1 MKNILGLDLGTN
13 SIGWAVVGSVT
24 DAAEKEILAGIKGC
38 GSRIIPMDASQLSDF
53 AKGNTVSQTADRRS
67 KRTARRMNERFIL
80 RRERLHRV
88 LNLMGF
94 LPEHYAASLDRYG
107 KFIDADDH
115 KIAWRTN
122 SDGRQE
128 FVYRQAFNEMYEEFK
143 SKNPEFLKNGGKIP
157 YDWTIYY
164 LRKKALYSP
173 ITKEE
178 LSWILLNANQKR
190 GYNQLMGMDEQQ
202 EQEDRSKS
210 VEYLSSTIVEVT
222 DSGDKKGKATWW
234 NCKLD
239 NGMVYKRPSEVKPD
253 WEGKT
258 KEFIITTDLDK
269 DGKPKLNKYG
279 EIQRSFR
286 MPGENDW
293 TLIKTR
299 TEDQVNKS
307 GEFVGEYIFN
317 ALLKEPTQKIRG
329 KLIRTIDREF
339 YRSEL
344 KAILGK
350 QVGFIKELTDR
361 DLYRQC
367 IEELYPSNDGY
378 RNSIASRDFIY
389 LLADDIILYQRPLKT
404 KKSLIDNC
412 PYESHIYTD
421 KETGEVKT
429 APVKCIAKSQ
439 PLYQE
444 FRLWQFVQNLRIY
457 DNFSGEDETSFVIPT
472 EAKRVEVFKYLN
484 DISSTNQE
492 SFFKEF
498 LGVKK
503 PKGKD
508 SKLPYVWNY
517 VEGKD
522 YPCNETRGPILSR
535 LKKSGIPSSFLTRDI
550 ENDLWLILY
559 SSESRKELEEA
570 LRKFAGKH
578 DLAETF
584 VENFKKFP
592 AFEKDYGAYSAKAI
606 KKLLPLMRMGEFWSE
621 TAISDDVKANIEN
634 IINGNV
640 SASIPQKVRDQL
652 SSYKSISDFKGL
664 PLYLA
669 CYVVYGRHSEA
680 SDSQLWTSPEDIDAY
695 LNNFKQ
701 HSLHNPIV
709 EQVVTETLRTVRD
722 IWRCFGK
729 IDEIHIEMG
738 RDLKSPAD
746 KRRQYQMRA
755 LENENTNMRI
765 RALLMEFT
773 NPDFKIDYVRP
784 YSPSQQD
791 LLRIY
796 EETVLNSGEE
806 LPDYVVDVLR
816 NLGNGKTEQPTH
828 AEILKYKLWLDQKYR
843 SPYTG
848 QPIPLAKLFTP
859 AYEIEHVIP
868 QARYFDD
875 SYNNKVICESEVN
888 KLKSNMLGHEFIDK
902 HGGEAVSLNM
912 GGTVRI
918 LTKDKYE
925 DLVKKIYG
933 NERMRIKFKNLMLDD
948 IPEDFINRQL
958 NDSRYISRLMLGL
971 LSNIVRKEGETEATS
986 RNVIATNGSITDR
999 LKVDWGIKD
1008 TWNKILLPRFRR
1020 MNEITGTNEYTT
1032 INRNGHE
1039 IPNVP
1044 DDMSKGFIIKRID
1057 HRHHAM
1063 DAIVIAC
1070 ASRNIVNYLNN
1081 SSACKGAKISRYDL
1095 QHLLCNKVLQGDG
1108 NYSWVIKTP
1117 WTGFQNDVY
1126 NALNNIIVS
1135 FKQNLRVINKTTNY
1149 YQHYEEGKK
1158 IIAKQMKGDSWAVR
1172 KSMHRDTVFREVNL
1186 RMIRQ
1191 ENLKSAIEH
1200 LDYIVN
1206 RDLKEKLKEFLREGI
1221 SLAKIKNYFEQEKD
1235 TWSEVNLKKIDVYYF
1250 TQEDKNPETGLPK
1263 HRFFSTRKP
1272 IDMSYTEEKIKTQ
1285 ITDTAIQKILL
1296 AHLAENGNDPKVAFS
1311 PDGIDRMNDNIVR
1324 LNNGRMHQPIF
1335 KVPYFEEGQKF
1346 SVGKVG
1352 AKAKKFVEADKGTN
1366 IFFAIYENE
1375 AEDEETGEIKKV
1387 RSFADIP
1394 LNVAIDREKQG
1405 LAPAPENGDGMKPIM
1420 VLSPGDLVYVPTEE
1434 EIKDGK
1440 LGPSLDKNRIYK
1452 MVSSGQGKCYF
1463 IPQSVASVIK
1473 DKVEF
1478 ESGNKSQKTI
1488 DGKTSIKEVCY
1499 PVKVDRL
1506 GHIISINGDMI

>member
-1 MKNILGLDLGTN
+1 MRNILGLDLGTN
-13 SIGWAVVGSVT
+13 SIGWAVVGSEASENGEERLT
-24 DAAEKEILAGIKGC
+24 GIKGA
-38 GSRIIPMDASQLSDF
+38 GSRIIPMDASILGDF
-53 AKGNTVSQTADRRS
+53 AKGNTVSQTADRRI

-94 LPEHYAASLDRYG
+94 LPEHYAASIDRYG
-107 KFIDADDH
+107 KFIDDKDH

-128 FVYRQAFNEMYEEFK
+128 FVYQKAFNEMYEEFK
-143 SKNPEFLKNGGKIP
+143 AHNPEFLKNGGKIP

-164 LRKKALYSP
+164 LRKKALTSP
-173 ITKEE
+173 VSKEE

-190 GYNQLMGMDEQQ
+190 GYNQLMGMDEQD
-202 EQEDRSKS
+202 EQEDKS
-210 VEYLSSTIVEVT
+210 TRVEYLSSVIVEVT
-222 DSGDKKGKATWW
+222 DSGDKRGKATWW

-269 DGKPKLNKYG
+269 DGNPKLNKFG

-307 GEFVGEYIFN
+307 GEYVGEYIFN

-329 KLIRTIDREF
+329 KLVRTIDRDF
-339 YRSEL
+339 YRAEL
-344 KAILGK
+344 KAILIK
-350 QVGFIKELTDR
+350 QAGFIKELTDR
-361 DLYRQC
+361 DLYLQC
-367 IEELYPSNDGY
+367 IEELYPNNDSY
-378 RNSIASRDFIY
+378 RNSIASKDFTY

-404 KKSLIDNC
+404 KKNLIDNC
-412 PYESHIYTD
+412 PYESHTYSD

-444 FRLWQFVQNLRIY
+444 FRLWQFVQNLKIY
-457 DNFSGEDETSFVIPT
+457 DNLSGEDETSFFIPT
-472 EAKRVEVFKYLN
+472 EAKRVAVFKYLN
-484 DISSTNQE
+484 DIASTDQE
-492 SFFKEF
+492 SFLKEF
-498 LGVKK
+498 FGIKR
-503 PKGKD
+503 PKCKD
-508 SKLPYVWNY
+508 SNLPYTWNY
-517 VEGKD
+517 VQDKK

-535 LKKSGIPSSFLTRDI
+535 LKKSGIPSSFLTNEI
-550 ENDLWLILY
+550 ENELWLILY

-570 LRKFAGKH
+570 LRKFAGRH
-578 DLAETF
+578 GLDETF
-584 VENFKKFP
+584 VDNFKKFP

-606 KKLLPLMRMGEFWSE
+606 KKLLPLMRMGEYWSE
-621 TAISDDVKANIEN
+621 AAIPDEVKANIED
-634 IINGNV
+634 IIKGKF
-640 SASIPQKVRDQL
+640 ADSIPQKVREQL
-652 SSYKSISDFKGL
+652 STYKEISSFKGL

-669 CYVVYGRHSEA
+669 CYVVYGRHSEV
-680 SDSQLWTSPEDIDAY
+680 SDSQLWTRPEDIDVY

-722 IWRCFGK
+722 IWRSFGK

-738 RDLKSPAD
+738 RDLKNPAE
-746 KRRQYQMRA
+746 KRKKDLMRSI
-755 LENENTNMRI
+755 ENENTNMRI

-773 NPDFKIDYVRP
+773 NPDFKIDSVRP

-791 LLRIY
+791 IFRIY
-796 EETVLNSGEE
+796 EETALRGENN
-806 LPDYVVDVLR
+806 LPDYVLDVLQNFGR
-816 NLGNGKTEQPTH
+816 GKTEQPSH
-828 AEILKYKLWLDQKYR
+828 AEVLKYKLWLDQKYR

-848 QPIPLAKLFTP
+848 QPIPLGKLFTT

-875 SYNNKVICESEVN
+875 SFNNKVICESEVN
-888 KLKSNMLGHEFIDK
+888 KLKSNMLGHEFIEK
-902 HGGEAVSLNM
+902 HGGEIVPLNM
-912 GGTVRI
+912 GGSVRI
-918 LTKDKYE
+918 LTKTEYE
-925 DLVKKIYG
+925 DLVKRFYA
-933 NERMRIKFKNLMLDD
+933 NDRMKAKRKNLMLDD
-948 IPEDFINRQL
+948 IPEAFINRQL

-971 LSNIVRKEGETEATS
+971 MSNIVRKEGESEATS
-986 RNVIATNGSITDR
+986 RNVITTNGSITDR

-1008 TWNKILLPRFRR
+1008 TWNRLILPRFRR
-1020 MNEITGTNEYTT
+1020 MNQITGTSDYTR

-1044 DDMSKGFIIKRID
+1044 EAVSKGFVIKRID

-1095 QHLLCNKVLQGDG
+1095 QHLLCNKLLQGDG
-1108 NYSWVIKTP
+1108 SYSWVIKTP
-1117 WTGFQNDVY
+1117 WPGFQNDVF

-1149 YQHYEEGKK
+1149 YQHYKDGKK
-1158 IIAKQMKGDSWAVR
+1158 VIVRQVNGDSWAVR
-1172 KSMHRDTVFREVNL
+1172 KSMHKDTVFREVNL

-1191 ENLKSAIEH
+1191 ENLKSVVEH
-1200 LDYIVN
+1200 PDDVVN
-1206 RDLKEKLKEFLREGI
+1206 RDLREKLKEFVLKGT
-1221 SLAKIKNYFEQEKD
+1221 SLSNIKDYFAQERD
-1235 TWSEVNLKKIDVYYF
+1235 AWSDVDLKKIDVFYF
-1250 TQEDKNPETGLPK
+1250 SKDDKDPKTGLPK

-1272 IDMSYTEEKIKTQ
+1272 IDTSFTEEKIKTQ
-1285 ITDTAIQKILL
+1285 ITDTAIQKIML
-1296 AHLAENGNDPKVAFS
+1296 AHLAENGNDPKVAFN
-1311 PDGIDRMNDNIVR
+1311 PDGIERMNDSIAR
-1324 LNNGRMHQPIF
+1324 LNGGHMHQPIF
-1335 KVPYFEEGQKF
+1335 KVPYFEEGNKF
-1346 SVGKVG
+1346 SVGSEG

-1366 IFFAIYENE
+1366 LFFAIYENE
-1375 AEDEETGEIKKV
+1375 VEDKKTGEIKKV
-1387 RSFADIP
+1387 RYFSDIP

-1405 LAPAPENGDGMKPIM
+1405 LTPASEDENGKKPIM

-1434 EIKDGK
+1434 EIKAGK
-1440 LGPSLDKNRIYK
+1440 LEPSIDRGRIYK
-1452 MVSSGQGKCYF
+1452 MVSAGQGKCYF
-1463 IPQSVASVIK
+1463 VPQSVASVIK

-1478 ESGNKSQKTI
+1478 ESHNKSMKTI
-1488 DGKTSIKEVCY
+1488 EGNTYIQKVCI

-1506 GHIISINGDMI
+1506 GHIISINDMI

>member
-143 SKNPEFLKNGGKIP
+143 SRNPEFLKNGGKIP

-329 KLIRTIDREF
+329 KLVRTIDREF
-339 YRSEL
+339 YRAEL

-535 LKKSGIPSSFLTRDI
+535 LKKSGIPSSFL
-550 ENDLWLILY
+550 
-559 SSESRKELEEA
+559 
-570 LRKFAGKH
+570 
-578 DLAETF
+578 
-584 VENFKKFP
+584 
-592 AFEKDYGAYSAKAI
+592 
-606 KKLLPLMRMGEFWSE
+606 
-621 TAISDDVKANIEN
+621 
-634 IINGNV
+634 
-640 SASIPQKVRDQL
+640 
-652 SSYKSISDFKGL
+652 
-664 PLYLA
+664 
-669 CYVVYGRHSEA
+669 
-680 SDSQLWTSPEDIDAY
+680 
-695 LNNFKQ
+695 
-701 HSLHNPIV
+701 
-709 EQVVTETLRTVRD
+709 
-722 IWRCFGK
+722 
-729 IDEIHIEMG
+729 
-738 RDLKSPAD
+738 
-746 KRRQYQMRA
+746 
-755 LENENTNMRI
+755 
-765 RALLMEFT
+765 
-773 NPDFKIDYVRP
+773 
-784 YSPSQQD
+784 
-791 LLRIY
+791 
-796 EETVLNSGEE
+796 
-806 LPDYVVDVLR
+806 
-816 NLGNGKTEQPTH
+816 
-828 AEILKYKLWLDQKYR
+828 
-843 SPYTG
+843 
-848 QPIPLAKLFTP
+848 
-859 AYEIEHVIP
+859 
-868 QARYFDD
+868 
-875 SYNNKVICESEVN
+875 
-888 KLKSNMLGHEFIDK
+888 
-902 HGGEAVSLNM
+902 
-912 GGTVRI
+912 
-918 LTKDKYE
+918 
-925 DLVKKIYG
+925 
-933 NERMRIKFKNLMLDD
+933 
-948 IPEDFINRQL
+948 
-958 NDSRYISRLMLGL
+958 
-971 LSNIVRKEGETEATS
+971 
-986 RNVIATNGSITDR
+986 
-999 LKVDWGIKD
+999 
-1008 TWNKILLPRFRR
+1008 
-1020 MNEITGTNEYTT
+1020 
-1032 INRNGHE
+1032 
-1039 IPNVP
+1039 
-1044 DDMSKGFIIKRID
+1044 
-1057 HRHHAM
+1057 
-1063 DAIVIAC
+1063 
-1070 ASRNIVNYLNN
+1070 
-1081 SSACKGAKISRYDL
+1081 
-1095 QHLLCNKVLQGDG
+1095 
-1108 NYSWVIKTP
+1108 
-1117 WTGFQNDVY
+1117 
-1126 NALNNIIVS
+1126 
-1135 FKQNLRVINKTTNY
+1135 
-1149 YQHYEEGKK
+1149 
-1158 IIAKQMKGDSWAVR
+1158 
-1172 KSMHRDTVFREVNL
+1172 
-1186 RMIRQ
+1186 
-1191 ENLKSAIEH
+1191 
-1200 LDYIVN
+1200 
-1206 RDLKEKLKEFLREGI
+1206 
-1221 SLAKIKNYFEQEKD
+1221 
-1235 TWSEVNLKKIDVYYF
+1235 
-1250 TQEDKNPETGLPK
+1250 PET
-1263 HRFFSTRKP
+1263 
-1272 IDMSYTEEKIKTQ
+1272 
-1285 ITDTAIQKILL
+1285 
-1296 AHLAENGNDPKVAFS
+1296 
-1311 PDGIDRMNDNIVR
+1311 
-1324 LNNGRMHQPIF
+1324 
-1335 KVPYFEEGQKF
+1335 
-1346 SVGKVG
+1346 
-1352 AKAKKFVEADKGTN
+1352 
-1366 IFFAIYENE
+1366 
-1375 AEDEETGEIKKV
+1375 
-1387 RSFADIP
+1387 
-1394 LNVAIDREKQG
+1394 
-1405 LAPAPENGDGMKPIM
+1405 
-1420 VLSPGDLVYVPTEE
+1420 
-1434 EIKDGK
+1434 
-1440 LGPSLDKNRIYK
+1440 
-1452 MVSSGQGKCYF
+1452 
-1463 IPQSVASVIK
+1463 
-1473 DKVEF
+1473 
-1478 ESGNKSQKTI
+1478 
-1488 DGKTSIKEVCY
+1488 
-1499 PVKVDRL
+1499 
-1506 GHIISINGDMI
+1506 